1 MPKYQLLI
9 TPRAKKDFKKLDRT
23 QASRI
28 DNAVL
33 KLEESPYPPGVKQLV
48 AKDVAQYRIRV
59 GDYRVLYDVDE
70 KKKNVIILRV
80 GHRKDIY
87 R

>member
-1 MPKYQLLI
+1 MPKYQILI
-9 TPRAKKDFKKLDRT
+9 APRATKDLKKIDRS
-23 QASRI
+23 QAKRI
-28 DNAVL
+28 DNAIL
-33 KLEESPYPPGVKQLV
+33 KLEQSPYPAGVKQLV
-48 AKDVAQYRIRV
+48 AKDVAQYRIRI

-70 KKKNVIILRV
+70 ENKNIIILRI